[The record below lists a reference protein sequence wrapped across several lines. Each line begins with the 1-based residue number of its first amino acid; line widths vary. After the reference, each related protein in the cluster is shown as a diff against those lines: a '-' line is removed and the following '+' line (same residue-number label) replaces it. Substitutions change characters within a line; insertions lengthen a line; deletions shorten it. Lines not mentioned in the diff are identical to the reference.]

1 MYKTTNVHGKR
12 AIGGYTAVTFLRA
25 IGGRPTSY
33 DPVSVCV
40 CLSQVGVLSKWHLSS
55 TKADARYDK
64 LAPVDG
70 QNNLTVLA
78 TVDV

>member
-25 IGGRPTSY
+25 IGGRSTSY
-33 DPVSVCV
+33 DPVSVC
-40 CLSQVGVLSKWHLSS
+40 LSQVRVLSKWQLSS